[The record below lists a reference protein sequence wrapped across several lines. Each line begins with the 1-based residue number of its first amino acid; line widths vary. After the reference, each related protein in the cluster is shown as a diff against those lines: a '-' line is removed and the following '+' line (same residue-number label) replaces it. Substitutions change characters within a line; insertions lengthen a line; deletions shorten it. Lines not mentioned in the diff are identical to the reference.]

1 MTTEKDI
8 VERLSVHSLY
18 TYMPHECREAM
29 DEAADEITRLREALA
44 DIAEDR
50 MPMYRPD
57 GSRWWADGGEG
68 FMEWAKQH
76 AATAIASGQYR
87 QDAE

>member
-1 MTTEKDI
+1 MDDI
-8 VERLSVHSLY
+8 VKQLRLAAEHEPHSGLY
-18 TYMPHECREAM
+18 

-68 FMEWAKQH
+68 FMEWAKHH

-87 QDAE
+87 KDAE